1 MDSSSLLQLQSQRVN
16 QSNEDPQLSV
26 SKGLEFDCSM
36 PEYDRFNST
45 VECHEDKHL
54 ADVLCDSEQPKMD
67 ELKLSIPMPNFVS
80 PAQTLKSHV
89 FKFQTE
95 INPLTEPCDDSCL
108 SSFQLIDPQDGQFTP
123 YFERSPVSTP
133 DHEFDGPNYF
143 EHANTSRDSS
153 PDSVMSPLRSRA
165 TSIALKK
172 LMETQA
178 QMLLD
183 ISAAWKKKYPVDF
196 SYEPRSVANDDG
208 SSVASNHCIRQSST
222 SQINSLLPAN
232 SILPASQT
240 PRKNRS
246 MSQRSSASLVSLVDR
261 LSLRDPSKT
270 TLSADVESWKRDALQ
285 SKLKEQS
292 TRSWI
297 DCLPLSD
304 EFEDPSESL

>member
-67 ELKLSIPMPNFVS
+67 ELKLSIPMPNF
-80 PAQTLKSHV
+80 
-89 FKFQTE
+89 
-95 INPLTEPCDDSCL
+95 
-108 SSFQLIDPQDGQFTP
+108 LIDPQDGQFTP

>member
-1 MDSSSLLQLQSQRVN
+1 
-16 QSNEDPQLSV
+16 
-26 SKGLEFDCSM
+26 
-36 PEYDRFNST
+36 
-45 VECHEDKHL
+45 
-54 ADVLCDSEQPKMD
+54 
-67 ELKLSIPMPNFVS
+67 
-80 PAQTLKSHV
+80 
-89 FKFQTE
+89 
-95 INPLTEPCDDSCL
+95 
-108 SSFQLIDPQDGQFTP
+108 
-123 YFERSPVSTP
+123 
-133 DHEFDGPNYF
+133 
-143 EHANTSRDSS
+143 
-153 PDSVMSPLRSRA
+153 
-165 TSIALKK
+165 
-172 LMETQA
+172 METQA

-196 SYEPRSVANDDG
+196 SYEPRSVANDDDG
-208 SSVASNHCIRQSST
+208 ASVASNHCIRQSST

-240 PRKNRS
+240 RKNRS

-297 DCLPLSD
+297 DCLPLAD

>member
-26 SKGLEFDCSM
+26 SKGLDFDCAM

-45 VECHEDKHL
+45 VECHDDKHL

-67 ELKLSIPMPNFVS
+67 ELKLSIPMPNF
-80 PAQTLKSHV
+80 
-89 FKFQTE
+89 
-95 INPLTEPCDDSCL
+95 
-108 SSFQLIDPQDGQFTP
+108 LIDPQDGQFTP